1 MCLRKKVI
9 FLLVLLLFSL
19 PLSCSAQQAGEVVLS
34 SDEYNLLLTTIS
46 EQANLLIQL
55 KLTSELSQQDSER
68 LQASLVSLQ
77 QSLESQQ
84 QRLESQQQ
92 RLEAMQKSQVIL
104 QTRAEKAE
112 ASLTSALD
120 LTNKQDLSLK
130 QLNKEVKAE
139 QRKQVIENIKWAG
152 IGYLVAKALSK

>member
-55 KLTSELSQQDSER
+55 KLNSEMSQQDSER

-77 QSLESQQ
+77 Q
-84 QRLESQQQ
+84 RLASQQQ

-139 QRKQVIENIKWAG
+139 QRKQVIENIMGGFG
-152 IGYLVAKALSK
+152 IPLIAKALK

>member
-9 FLLVLLLFSL
+9 LLLVLLLCSS
-19 PLSCSAQQAGEVVLS
+19 PLLCSAQEPGEVVLS

-77 QSLESQQ
+77 Q
-84 QRLESQQQ
+84 RLESQQQ

-104 QTRAEKAE
+104 QNRAEKAE

-139 QRKQVIENIKWAG
+139 QRKQVIENIKWTG
-152 IGYLVAKALSK
+152 IGYLIAKALK

>member
-55 KLTSELSQQDSER
+55 KMTSELSQQDSEI

-77 QSLESQQ
+77 Q
-84 QRLESQQQ
+84 RLESRQQ

-104 QTRAEKAE
+104 QNRAEKAE

-152 IGYLVAKALSK
+152 IGYLIAKALK

>member
-9 FLLVLLLFSL
+9 LLLVSLLFFL
-19 PLSCSAQQAGEVVLS
+19 PLPCSAQQGEVVLS

-55 KLTSELSQQDSER
+55 KMTSELSQQDSER
-68 LQASLVSLQ
+68 LQASLVSL
-77 QSLESQQ
+77 Q

-104 QTRAEKAE
+104 QARAEKAE

-139 QRKQVIENIKWAG
+139 QQKQVIENIKWAG